1 MLRDTVVHLLRDN
14 FTEAKIRGKKSYLL
28 ERQQLQSLTEFKSQT
43 EVIGFLADS
52 PYGPELSKLPDSA
65 SPAEVE
71 RTINESLARTIQN
84 IEAAA
89 KGSVHRF
96 IIEFRR
102 RHDARD
108 LARLLVFK
116 LQGRSWEEY
125 VATRSPLGTLSE
137 KQLRKLYNI
146 ENPRDLIEEMGDE
159 TLEDRLEDVQLEN
172 PGPDKAALIRDI
184 IVGWGD
190 ERFYSYANRDLTGR
204 DRASCIP
211 IIGSAIDLGNINII
225 LRGKLLGLTDI
236 RSHLVPVSWKLDPKT
251 LESLLGAEDV
261 QQVLDR
267 IGAHRYYRRI
277 LAGSK
282 QKYEETKSLA
292 FMEVLA
298 REHFARL
305 SHEIFLGIPYTIGV
319 VLAFLSLKD
328 NEARNLSAIIS
339 GIDAGL
345 SPEQVRPLLA
355 T

>member
-1 MLRDTVVHLLRDN
+1 VLRDTVVHLLRDN

-71 RTINESLARTIQN
+71 RTIGESLARTVEN
-84 IEAAA
+84 IETSA
-89 KGSVHRF
+89 KGNVRQF
-96 IIEFRR
+96 IVEYRR
-102 RHDARD
+102 RYDARD

-116 LQGRSWEEY
+116 LQGRPWEEY
-125 VATRSPLGTLSE
+125 VATRSPLGTLSD

-146 ENPRDLIEEMGDE
+146 ENPRDLIEDMGDQ
-159 TLEDRLEDVQLEN
+159 TLQDRLEDMQLEN
-172 PGPDKAALIRDI
+172 PSPDKAALIRDI

-190 ERFYSYANRDLTGR
+190 ERLYAYARNQLTGR

-211 IIGSAIDLGNINII
+211 IIGSAIDLGNIDII
-225 LRGKLLGLTDI
+225 LRGKLLGLADI
-236 RSHLVPVSWKLDPKT
+236 RSHLVHVSWKLDLKT
-251 LESLLGAEDV
+251 LESLLSSEDI
-261 QQVLDR
+261 QQALDM

-277 LAGSK
+277 LVGSR

-292 FMEVLA
+292 FVEVIA

-305 SHEIFLGIPYTIGV
+305 GHEIFLGIPYTIGV
-319 VLAFLSLKD
+319 VLAFLVLKD